1 MNIIENNIFLL
12 RKTKN
17 RPVQL
22 NLAVEMDDKDVPN
35 YKELLARSKKKYRI
49 SGIQPAKTQFSMYQQ
64 SLAEIAIWWSL
75 TLREI
80 PGCSCNC
87 VCSPSSAIKH
97 INGFNHGV
105 DVNASVGY
113 ASEKGKDICMLQL
126 YLSDEKW

>member
-1 MNIIENNIFLL
+1 MDIIENNILLL

-22 NLAVEMDDKDVPN
+22 NLAVEKDDKDVPN
-35 YKELLARSKKKYRI
+35 YKELLARSKEKYRI
-49 SGIQPAKTQFSMYQQ
+49 SGTQPAKTQFSMYQQ

-87 VCSPSSAIKH
+87 VCSLSSAIKH
-97 INGFNHGV
+97 INGFNHGG

-126 YLSDEKW
+126 YLSDENW